1 MNKGELCKRKYIY
14 RAYKS
19 DDNNFHCER
28 YPVAYQNRDL
38 VYYVPNSGP
47 RLVMVDRRAIEV
59 SMTDQ
64 IKRNIDRDRA
74 LDYGIHNG
82 YFWNVDDVSVD
93 TLRKEAKKYRERI
106 LEREIA
112 SAKRDCE
119 YLERSLSTARMRLQT
134 LQSQQEGV

>member
-19 DDNNFHCER
+19 DDGNFHCER

-47 RLVMVDRRAIEV
+47 RLVEVDRRAIEV
-59 SMTDQ
+59 SMADR
-64 IKRNIDRDRA
+64 IERNFSKCKS
-74 LDYGIHNG
+74 LDSGIHNG

-93 TLRKEAKKYRERI
+93 TLRKEAKKYKDKI

-119 YLERSLSTARMRLQT
+119 YLERTLSTARRRLQT